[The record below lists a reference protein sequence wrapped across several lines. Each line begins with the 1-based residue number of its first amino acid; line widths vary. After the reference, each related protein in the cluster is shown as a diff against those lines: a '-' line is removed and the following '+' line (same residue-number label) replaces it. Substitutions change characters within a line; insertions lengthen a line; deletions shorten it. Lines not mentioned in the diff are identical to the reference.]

1 MIILHFKVPLIRNFF
16 SVRSFPGS
24 SRFRFCCSAL
34 WARWNW
40 KISLYYNNSEETE
53 KAYITFVCFLFL
65 FCFVLFCFLLRERQ
79 KLRPGKSET
88 IVIPS
93 ASRLKMLKGSGDE
106 GKKNVLMNRFLNMRK
121 YNKLNKDL
129 FDFWNRKSPLCTL
142 FYEIQTCQV
151 CVFIQTGYKLHFM
164 RLHWGLNLLNEL
176 FLFWAFFD
184 LRHWQKM

>member
-1 MIILHFKVPLIRNFF
+1 M
-16 SVRSFPGS
+16 
-24 SRFRFCCSAL
+24 
-34 WARWNW
+34 
-40 KISLYYNNSEETE
+40 YYNNSEETE

-65 FCFVLFCFLLRERQ
+65 FCFVFYYVNDKIAPWE
-79 KLRPGKSET
+79 SET

-93 ASRLKMLKGSGDE
+93 ASRLEMLKGSGDE

-151 CVFIQTGYKLHFM
+151 CVFIQTGYKLHFY
-164 RLHWGLNLLNEL
+164 
-176 FLFWAFFD
+176 AIA
-184 LRHWQKM
+184 LRP